1 MPNVLTS
8 TPIPFPTLTILA
20 SGQSITGS
28 FYKIAILASGSQTG
42 TSGSPS
48 LLTPAHFKALID
60 MNGNSIIPAALS
72 SNLFIPPGTI
82 MDVYVSSAS
91 LDASSAPV
99 AFYSY

>member
-60 MNGNSIIPAALS
+60 MNGNSIIKE
-72 SNLFIPPGTI
+72 
-82 MDVYVSSAS
+82 Y
-91 LDASSAPV
+91 
-99 AFYSY
+99 